1 MEVKVNKSIIHNIV
15 LWKTISLSEENL
27 QPIF

>member
-1 MEVKVNKSIIHNIV
+1 MEVKVDKNIIHNII
-15 LWKTISLSEENL
+15 LWKTISLNEENL